1 MKSPTRIG
9 LMVAAVCATLGTSM
23 YALAQSAPVTPQ
35 PGQGYGAQQ
44 GGPGM
49 MQGRGGMQRGAHKG
63 SRGGRGGQGGQ
74 GMAMLDTDKD
84 GAISKAEHDKHF
96 ETLDTDRD
104 GKISATEQQ
113 AARDKMRAGMRQ
125 ARADRGQGTC
135 RADGNGDG
143 VVTRAE
149 AEKFGPRMLPRFDAA
164 DTNRDGKLDATELK
178 AQCPVRAAL

>member
-9 LMVAAVCATLGTSM
+9 LMVAAICATLGTSM
-23 YALAQSAPVTPQ
+23 YAFAQSAPVTPQ
-35 PGQGYGAQQ
+35 GPGFGAQQ

-49 MQGRGGMQRGAHKG
+49 MQGRGGMQRGGQKG
-63 SRGGRGGQGGQ
+63 NRGGQGGQ

-96 ETLDTDRD
+96 ETLDTNRD
-104 GKISATEQQ
+104 GKIDAAEQQ
-113 AARDKMRAGMRQ
+113 AARDKMRGNMRQ
-125 ARADRGQGTC
+125 TRADRGQGNC
-135 RADGNGDG
+135 RADANGDG

-149 AEKFGPRMLPRFDAA
+149 AEKFGPRMLQRFDSA